1 MSFSELNPAVYT
13 LYFLAVVTPSM
24 FSGNPVISTISLL
37 FSFLYSL
44 TFRQDGKRYAF
55 YLAFFVVYAAV
66 NPIISH
72 NGKTVLFF
80 ANDTPITLEAALY
93 GLFAAVM
100 IIAVLLWFSSFSRV
114 MTSDRLLYVTGR
126 LSPKL
131 SLVISMAIRF
141 IPLFGR
147 RRAEARDAARTQ
159 GYYLDGN
166 IIDTIRC
173 ELHVF
178 SVLVTWSLENGIRTS
193 DSMEARGFGVC
204 RRTSS
209 VRFDFRKSDAAAL
222 IFTAALTLPTAA
234 ALASGELDFSFYPE
248 ISYAAL
254 SPISTAAYISYAA
267 LAAAPCVCEI
277 LWRLKWRYLTSK
289 I

>member
-44 TFRQDGKRYAF
+44 TFRQDGQRYAF

-80 ANDTPITLEAALY
+80 ANDTPITLESALY

-147 RRAEARDAARTQ
+147 RRTEARDTARAQ

-209 VRFDFRKSDAAAL
+209 VRFDFRKSDAATL

-248 ISYAAL
+248 ISYVAL
-254 SPISTAAYISYAA
+254 SPISIAAYISNAA